1 MTKHSM
7 GFTGYVEIASTVTDS
22 ATIVSLQT
30 DVPIGVDKNGQLI
43 TQTLSANGVSKRHAT
58 DKFNAEVAIKLA
70 YSRAFAT
77 LAKKLAKQG
86 NGLVKCADDNRAV
99 NEARSL
105 KKGKKKKSKQV
116 RELVAHTST
125 R

>member
-7 GFTGYVEIASTVTDS
+7 GFTGYIEVACTVTDS

-30 DVPIGVDKNGQLI
+30 DVPIGLDKHGELI
-43 TQTLSANGVSKRHAT
+43 TQTYSANGVSKRHST

-70 YSRAFAT
+70 HSRA
-77 LAKKLAKQG
+77 LAALSKKLAKHA

-99 NEARSL
+99 NEARSS
-105 KKGKKKKSKQV
+105 KKGKKKKPKQV